1 MSTIVLVDGDILAY
15 TACSSNEISTHWGE
29 GLWTLHVNEDDVK
42 RDILWTLDDVKRNL
56 SVDEF
61 VICLTDKDN
70 FRKDVLPSYKSN
82 RKETRKPMCL
92 PAIREWLVKEHGA
105 IIWPKLEADDVLGIL
120 ATKPKREA
128 TDNVI
133 VFSRDKDLKSVPCQY
148 TKDGI
153 EVETITKQEA
163 DYNFLKQSL
172 MGDMTDG
179 YTGIKGVGEVK
190 AKKIL
195 GDVSDFTLEEG
206 ISKVKEAYTKA
217 GYDEHDMLQQINV
230 ARILRH
236 GDYKEGEIKLW
247 Q

>member
-15 TACSSNEISTHWGE
+15 TACSSNEISTHWGD

-92 PAIREWLVKEHGA
+92 PSIREWLVEEHGA

-120 ATKPKREA
+120 ATQPKREA

-133 VFSRDKDLKSVPCQY
+133 VFSRDKDLKSIPCQY
-148 TKDGI
+148 TKDGV

>member
-15 TACSSNEISTHWGE
+15 TACSSNEISTHWGD

-148 TKDGI
+148 TKNGI

>member
-148 TKDGI
+148 TKNGI

-195 GDVSDFTLEEG
+195 GEVSNFTLEEG

>member
-29 GLWTLHVNEDDVK
+29 GLWTLHVSEEDVK

-61 VICLTDKDN
+61 VICLTDKNN

-92 PAIREWLVKEHGA
+92 PAIRDWLVKEHGA
-105 IIWPKLEADDVLGIL
+105 IIWPNLEADDVLGIL

-195 GDVSDFTLEEG
+195 GDVTDFTLEEG
-206 ISKVKEAYTKA
+206 IEKVKEAYTKA

>member
-15 TACSSNEISTHWGE
+15 TACSSNEISTHWGD

-105 IIWPKLEADDVLGIL
+105 IIWPNLEADDVLGIL
-120 ATKPKREA
+120 ATQPKREA

-133 VFSRDKDLKSVPCQY
+133 VFSRDKDLKSIPCQY

-206 ISKVKEAYTKA
+206 ISKVKEAYAKA

>member
-15 TACSSNEISTHWGE
+15 TACSSNEISTHWGD

-92 PAIREWLVKEHGA
+92 PAIREWLVEEHGA

-120 ATKPKREA
+120 ATQPKREA

-133 VFSRDKDLKSVPCQY
+133 VFSRDKDLKSIPCQY

>member
-15 TACSSNEISTHWGE
+15 TACSSNEISTHWGD

-120 ATKPKREA
+120 ATQPKREA

-133 VFSRDKDLKSVPCQY
+133 VFSRDKDLKSIPCQY
-148 TKDGI
+148 TKDGV
-153 EVETITKQEA
+153 EVETITEQEA

>member
-15 TACSSNEISTHWGE
+15 TACSSNEISTHWGD

-92 PAIREWLVKEHGA
+92 PAIREWLVEEHGA

-120 ATKPKREA
+120 ATQPKREA

-133 VFSRDKDLKSVPCQY
+133 VFSRDKDLKSIPCQY
-148 TKDGI
+148 TKDGV

>member
-15 TACSSNEISTHWGE
+15 TACSSNEISTHWGD

-92 PAIREWLVKEHGA
+92 PAIREWLVKEHDA

-148 TKDGI
+148 TKNGI